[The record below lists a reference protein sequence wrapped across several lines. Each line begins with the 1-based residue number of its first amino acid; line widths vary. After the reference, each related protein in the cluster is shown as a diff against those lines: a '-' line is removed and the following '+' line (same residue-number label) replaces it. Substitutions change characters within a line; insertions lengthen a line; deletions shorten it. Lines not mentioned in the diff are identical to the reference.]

1 MGRVRAIIVAVKA
14 ITFAYSDNM
23 FATLV
28 TKNTKRMRHIALC
41 GLKNKK

>member
-14 ITFAYSDNM
+14 ITIAYSDNM
-23 FATLV
+23 FAALII
-28 TKNTKRMRHIALC
+28 KNTMRMRHIAIC